1 MGRAQLRAVTPLLL
15 VFLFVS
21 VQAESIVE
29 SNSRISISEDPVF
42 LNALDS
48 NAEES
53 LVVGDDGVV
62 FVIPNDNPEESMKLD
77 SITDQ
82 DLNAVVFH
90 PAGNAF
96 IVGDSGRVLRYDY
109 QDQRLS
115 NVSGIG
121 LVEISTL
128 TAVAWNCLLYTSPS
142 PRD

>member
-29 SNSRISISEDPVF
+29 SNTRISISEDPVF

-62 FVIPNDNPEESMKLD
+62 FVNYN
-77 SITDQ
+77 
-82 DLNAVVFH
+82 
-90 PAGNAF
+90 
-96 IVGDSGRVLRYDY
+96 
-109 QDQRLS
+109 
-115 NVSGIG
+115 
-121 LVEISTL
+121 ISK
-128 TAVAWNCLLYTSPS
+128 NFGYK
-142 PRD
+142 